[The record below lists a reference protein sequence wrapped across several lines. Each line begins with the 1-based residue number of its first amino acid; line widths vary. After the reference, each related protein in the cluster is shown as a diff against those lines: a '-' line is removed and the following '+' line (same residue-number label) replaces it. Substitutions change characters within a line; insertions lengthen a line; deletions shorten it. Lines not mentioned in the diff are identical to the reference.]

1 MRIPL
6 ILLTIAL
13 TGCQWWSDDEKKP
26 LTPLPEPATNNGLA
40 NAEKDLDKASEERLS
55 KIAAGAGAS
64 YILAEK
70 NPQSLNNDVLLAEL
84 KLVKTLA
91 GRAKDED
98 WVTVKKRV
106 ETASGGGDLGKLY
119 EKEQAE
125 AASLRQKLKDAD
137 AKYEAEK
144 AKKQAEFN
152 AKLLER
158 DQEIKRERDLR
169 VLQAEE
175 ARKDKFMW
183 LGGLICL
190 AGALMFVFASK
201 QDGVEAFIAGVAIA
215 SIGQIWSSPYFP
227 WAIGAMLALAVIKV
241 GIVLFQK
248 RKNGKRLTDVQKG
261 ESPSDTSNE

>member
-1 MRIPL
+1 MRIP
-6 ILLTIAL
+6 ILLLTLAL
-13 TGCQWWSDDEKKP
+13 TGCQWWADKKP
-26 LTPLPEPATNNGLA
+26 DLPPLPEPATNSGLNA
-40 NAEKDLDKASEERLS
+40 AEKELDKASEERLS

-64 YILAEK
+64 YLLAEK
-70 NPQSLNNDVLLAEL
+70 NPPTQNNSVLLAEL

-106 ETASGGGDLGKLY
+106 EAATGGGDLGKLY

-125 AASLRQKLKDAD
+125 AAALRTKLKEAD

-152 AKLLER
+152 AKLQER
-158 DQEIKRERDLR
+158 EQEIERERRMR
-169 VLQAEE
+169 VLEAEE

-201 QDGVEAFIAGVAIA
+201 QDGVEAFVAGVAIA

-241 GIVLFQK
+241 GIVLFRKVKK
-248 RKNGKRLTDVQKG
+248 RKGLTDVQSG
-261 ESPSDTSNE
+261 DERPSDTSE

>member
-1 MRIPL
+1 MRYAAIF
-6 ILLTIAL
+6 LLLVL
-13 TGCQWWSDDEKKP
+13 TGCKTTPKP
-26 LTPLPEPATNNGLA
+26 LPPLPEPATNAGLA
-40 NAEKDLDKASEERLS
+40 NAEKELDKASEERLS

-64 YILAEK
+64 YLLAEK
-70 NPQSLNNDVLLAEL
+70 NPASTNNSVLLAEL

-91 GRAKDED
+91 GRARDED
-98 WVTVKKRV
+98 WVTVTKRV
-106 ETASGGGDLGKLY
+106 ETAVGGGDLGKLY

-125 AASLRQKLKDAD
+125 AATLRQKLKDAD
-137 AKYEAEK
+137 AKYEEEK

-152 AKLLER
+152 AKLKER
-158 DQEIKRERDLR
+158 EQEIERERQLR

-201 QDGVEAFIAGVAIA
+201 QDGVEAFVAGVAIA
-215 SIGQIWSSPYFP
+215 SVGQIWSSPYFP

-241 GIVLFQK
+241 GVVLFQR
-248 RKNGKRLTDVQKG
+248 RKKGKGLTDVQKG
-261 ESPSDTSNE
+261 ESSSDTSDG